1 MAFLKHD
8 RRFKHR
14 VFLASLRII
23 IPLWMAFVLF
33 CLIILFVFIPSIK
46 NNLIEQKKETI
57 RELTESTWSLLAE
70 YQNQV
75 NNGELSLDNAQSRAI
90 QRIRNLRY
98 GPQGKDYFWINDLQ
112 PKMIMHPYFP
122 ELEGRDLS
130 GFTDPDGKEIFLD
143 FVETVKSRDSGYVKY
158 RWQWKDDPGRIM
170 SKTSYVKLFKPWGW
184 IIGTGI
190 YTGDVLH
197 AIDLLLKDLYKIL
210 GLLLILIL
218 ALSLYI
224 TWQAIIIEKKRDQAQ
239 ASLRESEE
247 RYRLLAEN
255 ANDIIW
261 TTDARLQ
268 PVYISPSVRRIR
280 GLSPQEALRQPLEEN
295 LTPDSLQKVATVFM
309 DALEKEARGEKIS
322 GPVIVEVESYR
333 RDGSTVWL
341 ENSVSAIRDEN
352 GRLTGLL
359 GIGRDL
365 TERKKVEARLRESEA
380 KYRLLVENTRDVIY
394 TLDRR
399 GLITFISPSVILLTG
414 YRPDEVLGRSLSDF
428 ILPDDQQLL
437 AGCLAQAGDEQDG
450 SADLRIIKKDG
461 GICWVYAATAPIVEE
476 GKVAGLQ
483 GTLTDISERKRTEA
497 ETRRL
502 EEQLRQAQK
511 MEAIGTLAGG
521 IAHDF
526 NNILSPLVGF
536 TEILIKDL
544 PDDHPFQPNAEIML
558 SAALR
563 ARDLVQQILTFS
575 RKLESEIKP
584 VRIQPIIKEGIKL
597 LRSSIPT
604 EIEIRDHIDPDCGPV
619 NADPTKIHQVIMN
632 LATNAFHAM
641 EESGGQLTVNL
652 KQVRIIEKISDLP
665 ALLPGRY
672 ALLSVID
679 TGVGIKKEDL
689 GKIFDPYYTTKE
701 TGKGTGL
708 GLSVVHGIVQ
718 EFEGHIRIDSE
729 PGRGTRVDIYLPLV
743 EAADEHQVTVHEVT
757 PGGTEHILLVDD
769 EAAIIRME
777 KEMLQRLGYRTTTR
791 TSSIEAYEA
800 FKANPDRFD
809 LVLTDMAM
817 PNMTG
822 VQLAHKIKAVR
833 ETIPIIICT
842 GYRDRINDEK
852 CRALGIQGYLM
863 KPLVLGELAVTLRRV
878 LDFRSPR
885 IRSDPDIP

>member
-8 RRFKHR
+8 RQFKNR
-14 VFLASLRII
+14 AFLASLRII
-23 IPLWMAFVLF
+23 IPLWVTFFLF
-33 CLIILFVFIPSIK
+33 CLIILFVFIPSVK
-46 NNLIEQKKETI
+46 KNLIEQKKDTI

-70 YQNQV
+70 YQQQV
-75 NNGELSLDNAQSRAI
+75 ERGELSLEKAQSRAI
-90 QRIRNLRY
+90 QRIRSMRY
-98 GPQGKDYFWINDLQ
+98 GPQGKDYFWINDLH

-122 ELEGRDLS
+122 ELEGRDLTD
-130 GFTDPDGKEIFLD
+130 FTDPDGKKIFLA
-143 FVETVKSRDSGYVKY
+143 FVEKAKSGGGGYVNY
-158 RWQWKDDPGRIM
+158 RWQWKDDPGRIVP
-170 SKTSYVKLFKPWGW
+170 KTSFVKLFKPWGW

-224 TWQAIIIEKKRDQAQ
+224 TWQAILIEKNRDQAQ

-261 TTDARLQ
+261 TTNARLQ
-268 PVYISPSVRRIR
+268 PVYISPSVQRIR
-280 GLSPQEALRQPLEEN
+280 GFTPQEALRQPLEEN
-295 LTPDSLQKVATVFM
+295 LTPDSLQKVATIFL
-309 DALEKEARGEKIS
+309 DALEKESQGEKIS

-341 ENSVSAIRDEN
+341 ENSVSAIRGQN
-352 GRLTGLL
+352 GQLTGLL

-380 KYRLLVENTRDVIY
+380 KYRLLVENTRDAIY
-394 TLDRR
+394 TLNRE
-399 GLITFISPSVILLTG
+399 GLITFVSPSIMLLTG
-414 YRPDEVLGRSLSDF
+414 YRPDEVLERPLQGF
-428 ILPDDQQLL
+428 ILPEDQPLF
-437 AGCLAQAGDEQDG
+437 AGCLAEAADEQEG
-450 SADLRIIKKDG
+450 SADLRIIRKDG
-461 GICWVYAATAPIVEE
+461 GTCWVYAATAPIVEE
-476 GKVAGLQ
+476 GKVVGLQ
-483 GTLTDISERKRTEA
+483 GTLTDISERKRNEA
-497 ETRRL
+497 ETLRL

-584 VRIQPIIKEGIKL
+584 IRVQQIIRESIKL

-604 EIEIRDHIDPDCGPV
+604 NIEIRDRIDTDCGPV

-632 LATNAFHAM
+632 LATNAYHAM
-641 EESGGQLTVNL
+641 EENGGQLTVTL
-652 KQVRIIEKISDLP
+652 EAVRINEKDP
-665 ALLPGRY
+665 AFTKLLPGKY
-672 ALLSVID
+672 ALLSVAD
-679 TGVGIKKEDL
+679 TGIGIRKGDI

-708 GLSVVHGIVQ
+708 GLSVVHGIVE
-718 EFEGHIRIDSE
+718 EFGGQIMIESE
-729 PGRGTRVDIYLPLV
+729 PEHGTRIDIYLPV
-743 EAADEHQVTVHEVT
+743 IENADERELIVQEVS
-757 PGGTEHILLVDD
+757 PAGTEHILLVDD

-777 KEMLQRLGYRTTTR
+777 EEMLRRLGYRITTR

-809 LVLTDMAM
+809 LVLTDMTM

-822 VQLAHKIKAVR
+822 VQLARKMKAVR
-833 ETIPIIICT
+833 NSIPIIICT

-863 KPLVLGELAVTLRRV
+863 KPLVMNELAVILRRV
-878 LDFRSPR
+878 LDFPSN
-885 IRSDPDIP
+885 

>member
-8 RRFKHR
+8 RRFKNR
-14 VFLASLRII
+14 AFLASLRII
-23 IPLWMAFVLF
+23 IPLWMAFILF
-33 CLIILFVFIPSIK
+33 CLIILFVFIPSVK
-46 NNLIEQKKETI
+46 KNLIDQKKETI

-70 YQNQV
+70 YQQQV
-75 NNGELSLDNAQSRAI
+75 ERGELTLENAQSRAI

-98 GPQGKDYFWINDLQ
+98 GPQGKDYFWVNDLR
-112 PKMIMHPYFP
+112 PKLIMHPYFP
-122 ELEGRDLS
+122 ELEGRDMTD
-130 GFTDPDGKEIFLD
+130 FTDPDGKKIFLA
-143 FVETVKSRDSGYVKY
+143 FVDRVKNGDGGYVTY

-170 SKTSYVKLFKPWGW
+170 PKTSYVKLFKPWGW
-184 IIGTGI
+184 VIGTGI

-210 GLLLILIL
+210 GVLLILIL

-268 PVYISPSVRRIR
+268 PVYISPSVQRIR
-280 GLSPQEALRQPLEEN
+280 GFTPQEALRQPLEEN
-295 LTPDSLQKVATVFM
+295 LTPDSLEKVVTVFL
-309 DALEKEARGEKIS
+309 DALEKESRGEKIS

-341 ENSVSAIRDEN
+341 ENSVSAIREEN
-352 GRLTGLL
+352 GKLSGLL

-394 TLDRR
+394 TLDRE
-399 GLITFISPSVILLTG
+399 GMITFVSPSVILLTD
-414 YRPDEVLGRSLSDF
+414 YRPDEVRGRSLLDLVF
-428 ILPDDQQLL
+428 PDDRPLF
-437 AGCLAQAGDEQDG
+437 ADCLAAGADEQE
-450 SADLRIIKKDG
+450 SAADLRIIKKDG
-461 GICWVYAATAPIVEE
+461 GNCWVYAATAPIVEE
-476 GKVAGLQ
+476 GKVVGLQ
-483 GTLTDISERKRTEA
+483 GTLTDISERKQTEA

-526 NNILSPLVGF
+526 NNILAPLVGF
-536 TEILIKDL
+536 SELLIRDL

-604 EIEIRDHIDPDCGPV
+604 NIEIRDHIDPDCGPI
-619 NADPTKIHQVIMN
+619 NADPTKIHQVIIN

-641 EESGGQLTVNL
+641 EESGGKLTVNL
-652 KQVRIIEKISDLP
+652 ERIRISEKDP
-665 ALLPGRY
+665 ALAKLLPGEY
-672 ALLSVID
+672 ALLSVTD
-679 TGVGIKKEDL
+679 TGIGIKKEDL
-689 GKIFDPYYTTKE
+689 DKIFDPYYTTKE

-708 GLSVVHGIVQ
+708 GLSVVHGIVE
-718 EFEGHIRIDSE
+718 EFGGHIRINSE
-729 PGRGTRVDIYLPLV
+729 PGRGTRVDIFLPLV
-743 EAADEHQVTVHEVT
+743 EADDERQITVQEVT

-769 EAAIIRME
+769 EAPVIRME
-777 KEMLQRLGYRTTTR
+777 AEMLSRLGYRVTTR
-791 TSSIEAYEA
+791 TSSIEAFEA
-800 FKANPDRFD
+800 FKANPGRFD

-822 VQLAHKIKAVR
+822 VQLAQRIKAVR
-833 ETIPIIICT
+833 EAIPIVICT

-852 CRALGIQGYLM
+852 SRALGIQGYLM
-863 KPLVLGELAVTLRRV
+863 KPLVLGELAVTLRKV
-878 LDFRSPR
+878 LDFRKP
-885 IRSDPDIP
+885 PNPG